1 MKEFRRVEKRLDDV
15 ERRIADWQ
23 RRLES
28 EDHKSDVMV
37 SGNSVNNVLGEEIF
51 RKWFRNYKLSN
62 QNVQDVSDDPDFVL
76 KEGLMWKKYKRT
88 VLDNWW
94 IKWKPLITLDGR
106 SPQTEFL
113 MCEEQEVMY
122 GGAGGGGKTA
132 AMLMGALQYVTSSEY
147 NALLLRRTYP
157 DLALPKALMDL
168 AHKWLKGTPA
178 RWNQQNHTYTFPSGA
193 RLVFGY
199 CEHAGDEERYRS
211 AEFQYIGVDEVT
223 EWEESQYTFLFS
235 RLRRAKDSKV
245 PLRMRCATNPGGK
258 GHEWVKQRFLIEG
271 PKAGRIFIPARLYDN
286 TEIDQESYIQSLM
299 NLDPVRREQI
309 LNGNWD
315 INPTGHKF
323 QRGWFKNPVEDY
335 PRGYPILRYWD
346 KAATEPKKGKDPD
359 YTVGIK
365 ATLVDGVFYVINMVR
380 FRGTPQLNESTI
392 RQTAELDTVN
402 VNIYMEQEPGSSG
415 VNDIDHYAR
424 RVLLGFSFRGVKTT
438 GSKEIRSN
446 PLSSAAEQ
454 GNVKLMQAHWNR
466 AFLDEFEVF
475 PEGTHDDIVDATSG
489 AYSKLT
495 EIVPLGGSGVPSMFG
510 N

>member
-1 MKEFRRVEKRLDDV
+1 MKDFRCVEKRLDDV

-37 SGNSVNNVLGEEIF
+37 SGNSVNNIFSEEIF
-51 RKWFRNYKLSN
+51 RKWFRTKLSN
-62 QNVQDVSDDPDFVL
+62 QNVQDVSDNPDFVL
-76 KEGLMWKKYKRT
+76 KEDLMWKKYKTT

-94 IKWKPLITLDGR
+94 IPWKPLITVDGR
-106 SPQTEFL
+106 SPQAEFL

-132 AMLMGALQYVTSSEY
+132 AMLMGALQYITSSEY

-178 RWNQQNHTYTFPSGA
+178 TWNQQNHTYTFPSGA

-235 RLRRAKDSKV
+235 RLRRAKSSKV

-271 PKAGRIFIPARLYDN
+271 PKAGRKFIPARLYDN
-286 TEIDQESYIQSLM
+286 SEIDQESYVQSLM
-299 NLDPVRREQI
+299 NLNPVRREQI

-323 QRGWFKNPVEDY
+323 QRGWFKNPVKDY
-335 PRGYPILRYWD
+335 PRGYPVLRYWD

-359 YTVGIK
+359 WTVGTK
-365 ATLVDGVFYVINMVR
+365 ATLADGICYVIDVVR

-392 RQTAELDTVN
+392 RQTAQLDSKT

-415 VNDIDHYAR
+415 VSDIDRYAR
-424 RVLLGFSFRGVKTT
+424 SVLLGFPFWGVKTT
-438 GSKEIRSN
+438 GSKELRAN

-454 GNVKLMQAHWNR
+454 GNVKLVQAHWNR

-489 AYSKLT
+489 AYNKLT
-495 EIVPLGGSGVPSMFG
+495 ETVPLGGSGVPSMFG